1 MITLFQALGLNVVL
15 IIALMCLGYFFR
27 EGIKNFFSEKILEKQ
42 KEHNE
47 ARDKKQQDFEKELSK
62 QNATLQKELQT
73 AIEKQR
79 TEFQKELKAIEYK
92 NSYYNKILDR
102 RINAYEKLNEIVL
115 EATLI
120 SKINSYEFYSLFYSY
135 AKFSEHYS
143 RLKVLSKYFIWYS
156 PNIVELLNKY
166 IMLISYM
173 NAYYLGSKSALIKF
187 LQESNIDDSRIITIK
202 TDLDKIYIDP
212 PKDRVVIPCDTK
224 ITSIGIICHETIQS
238 LHCEI
243 IRDFND
249 DLRNLYKIEDFFCK

>member
-1 MITLFQALGLNVVL
+1 MIVLSENLQDKAVQQAVNYFQISELELFFGVV
-15 IIALMCLGYFFR
+15 IIAFIWVLSTYF
-27 EGIKNFFSEKILEKQ
+27 L
-42 KEHNE
+42 
-47 ARDKKQQDFEKELSK
+47 
-62 QNATLQKELQT
+62 QNRLQKSLMKD
-73 AIEKQR
+73 IEAY
-79 TEFQKELKAIEYK
+79 KENVEKRLRDIDYK
-92 NSYYNKILDR
+92 NGYYNKILDR

-143 RLKVLSKYFIWYS
+143 KLKVLSKYFIWYS
-156 PNIVELLNKY
+156 PNIVKLLNQY
-166 IMLISYM
+166 LMLISYM

-202 TDLDKIYIDP
+202 MDLDKIYVDP
-212 PKDRVVIPCDTK
+212 PKGRVVIPCDTK

>member
-1 MITLFQALGLNVVL
+1 MFYEVSLLSENLQDKAAQQAVNYFQISELELVFGVI
-15 IIALMCLGYFFR
+15 IIAFIWVMSTYYL
-27 EGIKNFFSEKILEKQ
+27 
-42 KEHNE
+42 
-47 ARDKKQQDFEKELSK
+47 
-62 QNATLQKELQT
+62 QNRLQKCLMKD
-73 AIEKQR
+73 IEAY
-79 TEFQKELKAIEYK
+79 KENVEKRLRDIDYK
-92 NSYYNKILDR
+92 NGYYNKILDR

-166 IMLISYM
+166 LMLISYM

-187 LQESNIDDSRIITIK
+187 LQESNINDSRIITIK
-202 TDLDKIYIDP
+202 TDLDKIYINP

-249 DLRNLYKIEDFFCK
+249 DLSSLYKIEDFLSKE